1 MYLLLKLVFITHWPP
16 TVGKLSPLNKNLWAI
31 IVMVVNFVVEG
42 VVQWLMVVVFLVIL
56 VVDYRENIMTTP
68 NKFALCAR
76 APDQFNS
83 FKPYLKTIQILADNF

>member
-1 MYLLLKLVFITHWPP
+1 M
-16 TVGKLSPLNKNLWAI
+16 GKLSPLNKNLWAI

-68 NKFALCAR
+68 NKFTLCVR
-76 APDQFNS
+76 APDKFNA